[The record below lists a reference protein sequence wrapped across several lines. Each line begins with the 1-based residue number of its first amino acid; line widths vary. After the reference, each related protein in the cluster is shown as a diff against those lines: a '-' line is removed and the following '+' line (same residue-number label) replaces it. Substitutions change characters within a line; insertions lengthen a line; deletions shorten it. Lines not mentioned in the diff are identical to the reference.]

1 MVPEIWSVTDR
12 IFYDFGLFLPFYPS
26 NNLKNQN
33 FEKMKKTPGDNIIL
47 HMCTKMTIIWCM
59 VWFLRYGAWRTWFFV
74 TLDHFLPFYPSNTK
88 NQNFEKMEK
97 EPGDII
103 ILHMCSKNDNH
114 MIYGSW
120 DIEHNEQNVL
130 SFWTIFCPFTT

>member
-47 HMCTKMTIIWCM
+47 HMCTKMTII
-59 VWFLRYGAWRTWFFV
+59 
-74 TLDHFLPFYPSNTK
+74 
-88 NQNFEKMEK
+88 
-97 EPGDII
+97 
-103 ILHMCSKNDNH
+103 
-114 MIYGSW
+114 
-120 DIEHNEQNVL
+120 
-130 SFWTIFCPFTT
+130 